1 MDSHSLRA
9 FVAVVDCGSFSIAA
23 DQLHLT
29 QPAVSKRIASLEQQL
44 NSKLFNR
51 NPKHL
56 TLTEA
61 GTVFLKSARDIL
73 REFENA
79 QTALQNMHTEIAGT
93 LRVISSHHIGLHRL
107 PMVIKMFLGK
117 YPNVEL
123 KIEFMESENA
133 YEKIKRNEA
142 DIAFLTL
149 ENSTDN
155 ELFDHEATLGLAV
168 HLNWSDPMNI
178 VCALDH
184 SLALLETVS
193 LQTLSN
199 HKAIIPEKK
208 TFTYAVLERLF
219 SSQSLSLT
227 GTIPTNYLETIKM
240 LVSSG
245 LGWTVLPNTMI
256 DEFLHVIKIEGVAI
270 NRKLGAV
277 SHKNHLLSNSA
288 RAFLEVAREI
298 WPN

>member
-1 MDSHSLRA
+1 
-9 FVAVVDCGSFSIAA
+9 
-23 DQLHLT
+23 
-29 QPAVSKRIASLEQQL
+29 
-44 NSKLFNR
+44 
-51 NPKHL
+51 
-56 TLTEA
+56 
-61 GTVFLKSARDIL
+61 
-73 REFENA
+73 
-79 QTALQNMHTEIAGT
+79 
-93 LRVISSHHIGLHRL
+93 
-107 PMVIKMFLGK
+107 MVIKKFLGE

-149 ENSTDN
+149 ENTSDN
-155 ELFDHEATLGLAV
+155 ESPGQDAALGLAV
-168 HLNWSDPMNI
+168 HIDWMDPMNI
-178 VCALDH
+178 VCALEH
-184 SLALLETVS
+184 PLANLATVN
-193 LQTLSN
+193 LKTLSG
-199 HKAIIPEKK
+199 HQAILPEKK

-256 DEFLHVIKIEGVAI
+256 DEFLHVIKVDGVTI
-270 NRKLGAV
+270 SRKLGAV

-298 WPN
+298 WPD

>member
-1 MDSHSLRA
+1 MDSHSLKA
-9 FVAVVDCGSFSIAA
+9 FVAVVDCGSFSLAA
-23 DQLHLT
+23 DKLYLT

-44 NSKLFNR
+44 DAKLFNR
-51 NPKHL
+51 HPKHL
-56 TLTEA
+56 TLTESGA
-61 GTVFLKSARDIL
+61 VFLKSAREIL

-79 QTALQNMHTEIAGT
+79 QTALQNLQTEIAGT

-107 PMVIKMFLGK
+107 PMVIKKFLGE

-149 ENSTDN
+149 ENTSDN
-155 ELFDHEATLGLAV
+155 DSPGQDAALGLAV
-168 HLNWSDPMNI
+168 HIDWMDPMNI
-178 VCALDH
+178 VCALEH
-184 SLALLETVS
+184 PLANLATVN
-193 LQTLSN
+193 LKTLSG
-199 HKAIIPEKK
+199 HQAILPEKK

-256 DEFLHVIKIEGVAI
+256 DEFLHVIKVDGVTI
-270 NRKLGAV
+270 SRKLGAV

-298 WPN
+298 WPD